1 MLGQSQA
8 KQITDRVLALGK
20 NGQTEVVLWVTDG
33 ALTRFANN
41 IIHQNVA
48 ETNTAVTVR
57 VALGRRLGTASTNDM
72 TDAGLARVVE
82 CAAGLARL
90 QPENPE
96 FPGFPE
102 PASFTPA
109 HGFDE
114 AVAVVTPQL
123 RAQAVGE
130 ICRQSKEAGTL
141 AAGAFS
147 TDVREIAVANSQ
159 GVFCYHA
166 ATSCDLQAAAMAEG
180 GDNLQGASGSGYGQM
195 SSWKLEDMMA
205 ERVGREAVQKA
216 LRARD
221 PQPIEPEVFTVV
233 LEPYAA
239 QDLLNML
246 NHVGFGAQA
255 MQEGRSWM
263 NDRIGQQVL
272 SPSVTIVDNG
282 HDELGFP
289 MPFDFEGVPKQQVVL
304 VENGVPRGPVYDSTT
319 ARKEG
324 KVSTGHALPPPN
336 TYGPMAA
343 NLVMSP
349 GTATLEEMIRT
360 TERGLYITRFWY
372 TRVVHPRDCVIT
384 GMTRDGTFLIE
395 HGELTTPVKN
405 LRFTQGYVPA
415 LAMVDMIGHE
425 ARTLTGGWFGASRVP
440 ALKLHEFSFT
450 GATQ

>member
-8 KQITDRVLALGK
+8 KQITDRVLALSK
-20 NGQTEVVLWVTDG
+20 NGQAEVSLWVADS

-48 ETNTAVTVR
+48 ETNTDVTIR
-57 VALGRRLGTASTNDM
+57 VAQGRRVGTASTNDV

-82 CAAGLARL
+82 RATGLARL

-96 FPGFPE
+96 FPSFPE
-102 PASFTPA
+102 PAPFTPA
-109 HGFDE
+109 RGFDE
-114 AVAVVTPQL
+114 AVAAVTPEA

-130 ICRQSKEAGTL
+130 ICRQSNEAGTL

-147 TDVREIAVANSQ
+147 TDMQEIAIANSH

-166 ATSCDLQAAAMAEG
+166 ATTCDLQTAAMAEG
-180 GDNLQGASGSGYGQM
+180 GGNPQGASGSGYGQM
-195 SSWKLEDMMA
+195 SSWKLADIVA
-205 ERVGREAVQKA
+205 EQVGREAVQKA
-216 LRARD
+216 LRARN
-221 PQPIEPEVFTVV
+221 PQPIEPGVFTVV

-239 QDLLNML
+239 QDLVNML

-272 SPSVTIVDNG
+272 SPSVTIVDDG

-289 MPFDFEGVPKQQVVL
+289 MPFDFEGVPKRQVVL

-319 ARKEG
+319 AHKEG
-324 KVSTGHALPPPN
+324 KASTGHALPPPN
-336 TYGPMAA
+336 TYGPAA
-343 NLVMSP
+343 TNLVMAS
-349 GTATLEEMIRT
+349 GTATVEEMIRT

-415 LAMVDMIGHE
+415 LAQVEMLGHE

-440 ALKLHEFSFT
+440 ALKLREFNFT

>member
-8 KQITDRVLALGK
+8 KQITDRVLALSK

-48 ETNTAVTVR
+48 ETNTSVTVR
-57 VALGRRLGTASTNDM
+57 VALGQRVGVAGTNAV
-72 TDAGLARVVE
+72 TDDGLPHVVERAMELARS
-82 CAAGLARL
+82 
-90 QPENPE
+90 QPENPD
-96 FPGFPE
+96 FAGFAE
-102 PASFTPA
+102 PKAFTPA
-109 HGFDE
+109 CGFDE
-114 AVAVVTPQL
+114 AAAAVTPEA
-123 RAQAVGE
+123 RARAVGE
-130 ICRQSKEAGTL
+130 ICRQSKEASTL

-147 TDVREIAVANSQ
+147 TDVQEVAIANSH
-159 GVFCYHA
+159 GLFCYHP
-166 ATSCDLQAAAMAEG
+166 ATLCDLHSAVTAEG
-180 GDNLQGASGSGYGQM
+180 GGNGYSQV
-195 SSWKLEDMMA
+195 SSWKLADMVA
-205 ERVGREAVQKA
+205 EPVGREAVQKA
-216 LRARD
+216 LRARH
-221 PQPIEPEVFTVV
+221 PQPLEPGVFTVI

-246 NHVGFGAQA
+246 NHVGFGARA

-272 SPSVTIVDNG
+272 SPSVTIADDG
-282 HDELGFP
+282 GDELGFP
-289 MPFDFEGVPKQQVVL
+289 LPFDFEGVPKHKVVL
-304 VENGVPRGPVYDSTT
+304 VENGVPRGPVYDLTT

-324 KVSTGHALPPPN
+324 KESTGHALPPPN
-336 TYGPMAA
+336 TNGPLATH
-343 NLVMSP
+343 LVMSP
-349 GTATLEEMIRT
+349 GTKTVEEMIRA

-395 HGELTTPVKN
+395 HGELTRPVKN

-415 LAMVDMIGHE
+415 LAQVEMIGHE
-425 ARTLTGGWFGASRVP
+425 ARTLTGGWLGASRVP
-440 ALKLHEFSFT
+440 ALKLKQFNFT